1 MAAAGGAGLATPS
14 AGATDEFAACP
25 DICDPRVMVAV
36 PRERRAAI
44 ATLWAFAERLTKLLS
59 DAREPLIG
67 QIKLAWWRDMVE
79 MLARDPGALP
89 KGEPLLAELTATW
102 AGQGG
107 LDTLVDAAEAMLLV
121 EDATDRRTAAAD
133 FGARLFALSGGD
145 ADGGRRWGL
154 LWGASVQTGAEE
166 ARELLA
172 AAHNCAPPPR
182 NNFAANRA
190 LLMLD
195 RWAGAIA
202 RNDGER
208 RWRSEGLLLLRLGL
222 IGR

>member
-1 MAAAGGAGLATPS
+1 MS
-14 AGATDEFAACP
+14 ANLEASLYPE
-25 DICDPRVMVAV
+25 IRDPRIMVAI

-44 ATLWAFAERLTKLLS
+44 AALWAFAERLTQLLI

-67 QIKLAWWRDMVE
+67 QIKLAWWRDMAA
-79 MLARDPGALP
+79 MLARDPEGLP

-107 LDTLVDAAEAMLLV
+107 LDTLVDAAEAMLLA
-121 EDATDRRTAAAD
+121 EDAADRRAAAAD
-133 FGARLFALSGGD
+133 FGARLFALTGGD
-145 ADGGRRWGL
+145 AEGGRRWGL
-154 LWGASVQTGAEE
+154 LWGASVQTGVQE
-166 ARELLA
+166 ALELLA
-172 AAHNCAPPPR
+172 AAHNCAPPPLSI
-182 NNFAANRA
+182 FATSRA

>member
-1 MAAAGGAGLATPS
+1 MPSKPIAAPAS
-14 AGATDEFAACP
+14 AGATSLYSAYP
-25 DICDPRVMVAV
+25 DIRDPRVMVAV
-36 PRERRAAI
+36 PREWRAAI
-44 ATLWAFAERLTKLLS
+44 ATLWAFAERLTRLLL

-67 QIKLAWWRDMVE
+67 QIKLAWWRDMAA
-79 MLARDPGALP
+79 MLARDPDALP

-107 LDTLVDAAEAMLLV
+107 LDTLVDAAEAMLLA
-121 EDATDRRTAAAD
+121 EDAVDRRTAAAD
-133 FGARLFALSGGD
+133 FGARLFALTGCD

-154 LWGASVQTGAEE
+154 LWGASVQAGAQE
-166 ARELLA
+166 ARELLT
-172 AAHNCAPPPR
+172 AAHDCAPPPR
-182 NNFAANRA
+182 SIFAVNRA

-195 RWAGAIA
+195 RWAAAIA
-202 RNDGER
+202 QNDGER

>member
-1 MAAAGGAGLATPS
+1 MTIVPETS
-14 AGATDEFAACP
+14 YP
-25 DICDPRVMVAV
+25 DIRDPRVMVAV
-36 PRERRAAI
+36 PRGRRAAI
-44 ATLWAFAERLTKLLS
+44 ATLWAFAERLTRLLI

-67 QIKLAWWRDMVE
+67 QIKLAWWRDMVA
-79 MLARDPGALP
+79 MLARDPDGLP

-107 LDTLVDAAEAMLLV
+107 LDTLVDAAEAMLLA
-121 EDATDRRTAAAD
+121 EDVADRHSAAAE

-154 LWGASVQTGAEE
+154 LWGASVQTGARE

-172 AAHNCAPPPR
+172 AARDWAPPPR
-182 NNFAANRA
+182 SIFAANRA

-195 RWAGAIA
+195 RWAAAIA
-202 RNDGER
+202 QNDGER
-208 RWRSEGLLLLRLGL
+208 RWRSEGLLLLRIGL
-222 IGR
+222 MGR

>member
-1 MAAAGGAGLATPS
+1 MPSKPPAAPAF
-14 AGATDEFAACP
+14 AGATDEFAAYP
-25 DICDPRVMVAV
+25 DARDPRVMVAV
-36 PRERRAAI
+36 PRERRVAI
-44 ATLWAFAERLTKLLS
+44 AALWAFAERLTRLLI

-67 QIKLAWWRDMVE
+67 QIKLAWWRDMAA
-79 MLARDPGALP
+79 MLARDPDSLP

-102 AGQGG
+102 AGLGG
-107 LDTLVDAAEAMLLV
+107 LDTLVDAAEAMLLA
-121 EDATDRRTAAAD
+121 EDIADRRTAAVD
-133 FGARLFALSGGD
+133 FGGRLFTLSGGD

-154 LWGASVQTGAEE
+154 LWGASVQTGAQE
-166 ARELLA
+166 ARDLLTA
-172 AAHNCAPPPR
+172 AQNCAPPPR
-182 NNFAANRA
+182 SIFAANRA

-208 RWRSEGLLLLRLGL
+208 HWRSEGLLLLRLGL

>member
-1 MAAAGGAGLATPS
+1 MSVNLEASLY
-14 AGATDEFAACP
+14 P
-25 DICDPRVMVAV
+25 DIRDPRVMVAV
-36 PRERRAAI
+36 PRERRTAI
-44 ATLWAFAERLTKLLS
+44 ATLWAFAERLTRLLI

-67 QIKLAWWRDMVE
+67 QIKLAWWRDMAA
-79 MLARDPGALP
+79 MLARDPEGLP

-107 LDTLVDAAEAMLLV
+107 LDTIVDAAEAMLLA
-121 EDATDRRTAAAD
+121 EDAADRRTAAAD

-154 LWGASVQTGAEE
+154 LWGASVQGGAEE

-172 AAHNCAPPPR
+172 AARDCAPPPR
-182 NNFAANRA
+182 SIFAASRA

-195 RWAGAIA
+195 RWAATIA
-202 RNDGER
+202 ESDGER
-208 RWRSEGLLLLRLGL
+208 RWRREGLLLLRIGL

>member
-1 MAAAGGAGLATPS
+1 MDDAEPEIPLH
-14 AGATDEFAACP
+14 P
-25 DICDPRVMVAV
+25 DIRDPRVMVAV
-36 PRERRAAI
+36 PRERRAAM
-44 ATLWAFAERLTKLLS
+44 AALWAFAERLTNLLI

-67 QIKLAWWRDMVE
+67 QIKLAWWRDMAA
-79 MLARDPGALP
+79 MLARDPEGLP

-107 LDTLVDAAEAMLLV
+107 LDTLVDAAEAMLLA
-121 EDATDRRTAAAD
+121 EDIADRRTAAAD

-145 ADGGRRWGL
+145 TDGGRRWGL
-154 LWGASVQTGAEE
+154 LWGASVQTGAQE
-166 ARELLA
+166 ARDLLTA
-172 AAHNCAPPPR
+172 AQNCAPPPR
-182 NNFAANRA
+182 SIFAANRA

-208 RWRSEGLLLLRLGL
+208 HWRSEGLLLLRLGL

>member
-1 MAAAGGAGLATPS
+1 MS
-14 AGATDEFAACP
+14 ANLEASLYPE
-25 DICDPRVMVAV
+25 IRDPRIMVAI

-44 ATLWAFAERLTKLLS
+44 AALWAFAERLTQLLI

-67 QIKLAWWRDMVE
+67 QIKLAWWRDMAA
-79 MLARDPGALP
+79 MLARDPEGLP

-121 EDATDRRTAAAD
+121 EDAADRRAAAAD
-133 FGARLFALSGGD
+133 FGARLFALTGGD
-145 ADGGRRWGL
+145 AEGGRRWGL
-154 LWGASVQTGAEE
+154 LWGASVQTGAQE
-166 ARELLA
+166 ALELLA

-182 NNFAANRA
+182 SIFATSRA

-202 RNDGER
+202 RNHGER

>member
-1 MAAAGGAGLATPS
+1 MTTEETTENTAY
-14 AGATDEFAACP
+14 P
-25 DICDPRVMVAV
+25 DIRDPRVMVAV
-36 PRERRAAI
+36 SRERRAAM
-44 ATLWAFAERLTKLLS
+44 AALWALAERLTRLLH

-67 QIKLAWWRDMVE
+67 QIKLAWWRDMAA
-79 MLARDPGALP
+79 MLARDPDSLP

-107 LDTLVDAAEAMLLV
+107 LDTLVDAVEGMLLA
-121 EDATDRRTAAAD
+121 ENADDRRTAAES

-145 ADGGRRWGL
+145 ADGGQRWGL
-154 LWGASVQTGAEE
+154 LWGASVQTGAQE
-166 ARELLA
+166 ARDLLA

-182 NNFAANRA
+182 SIFAANRA

-202 RNDGER
+202 GNYGER
-208 RWRSEGLLLLRLGL
+208 RWRREGLLLLRLGL

>member
-1 MAAAGGAGLATPS
+1 MTTEETTENTGY
-14 AGATDEFAACP
+14 P
-25 DICDPRVMVAV
+25 DIRDPRVMVAV

-44 ATLWAFAERLTKLLS
+44 STLWALAERLTRLLI

-67 QIKLAWWRDMVE
+67 QIKLAWWRDMAA
-79 MLARDPGALP
+79 MLARDPEGLA

-107 LDTLVDAAEAMLLV
+107 LDTLVDAAEAMLLA
-121 EDATDRRTAAAD
+121 EDVADRHSAAAE

-154 LWGASVQTGAEE
+154 LWGASVQTGARE

-172 AAHNCAPPPR
+172 AARDCAPPPR
-182 NNFAANRA
+182 SIFVANRA

>member
-1 MAAAGGAGLATPS
+1 MTTEEAPEVS
-14 AGATDEFAACP
+14 IYP
-25 DICDPRVMVAV
+25 DIRDPRVMVAV
-36 PRERRAAI
+36 PRERRASI
-44 ATLWAFAERLTKLLS
+44 ATLWAFAERLTRLLI

-67 QIKLAWWRDMVE
+67 QIKLAWWRDMAA
-79 MLARDPGALP
+79 MLARDPDGLP
-89 KGEPLLAELTATW
+89 KGEPLLAELNATW

-107 LDTLVDAAEAMLLV
+107 LDTIVDEAEAMLLA
-121 EDATDRRTAAAD
+121 EDAADRRTAAAD

-154 LWGASVQTGAEE
+154 LWGASVQGGAEE

-172 AAHNCAPPPR
+172 AARDCAPPPR
-182 NNFAANRA
+182 SIFAASRA

-195 RWAGAIA
+195 RWAATIA
-202 RNDGER
+202 ESDGER
-208 RWRSEGLLLLRLGL
+208 RWRREGLLLLRIGL

>member
-1 MAAAGGAGLATPS
+1 MPSEPPAAPAF
-14 AGATDEFAACP
+14 AGATDEFAAYP
-25 DICDPRVMVAV
+25 DARDPRIMVAV
-36 PRERRAAI
+36 PRERRAVI
-44 ATLWAFAERLTKLLS
+44 AALWAFADRLTRLLI

-67 QIKLAWWRDMVE
+67 QIKLAWWRDMAA
-79 MLARDPGALP
+79 MLAGDPEGLP

-102 AGQGG
+102 AGQDG
-107 LDTLVDAAEAMLLV
+107 LDTLVDAGEAMLLA
-121 EDATDRRTAAAD
+121 EDAADRRAAAAD
-133 FGARLFALSGGD
+133 FGAHLFALSGGD

-154 LWGASVQTGAEE
+154 LWGASVQAEGQE

-172 AAHNCAPPPR
+172 AARDCAPPPR
-182 NNFAANRA
+182 SIFAANRA

-202 RNDGER
+202 QNDGER